1 MYESEDNCRGCN
13 SCACLY
19 SSSDLCFVDVA
30 LGTCESSVADPR
42 VLLLIFIII
51 QSEEETL
58 VISLSA
64 CLLVVH
70 MGHVTSCVL
79 CCFDVRR
86 VSELF
91 SSIKRLCSLS

>member
-1 MYESEDNCRGCN
+1 M
-13 SCACLY
+13 
-19 SSSDLCFVDVA
+19 DVA

-64 CLLVVH
+64 FSCSHGSRDVVCPLL
-70 MGHVTSCVL
+70 L
-79 CCFDVRR
+79 
-86 VSELF
+86 
-91 SSIKRLCSLS
+91 